1 MNEATIIAISVG
13 GGALVLLVLVILY
26 FTVFLHARQR
36 KLCRDLV
43 GRFEKNHAILFG
55 QDSQFIKRLETISSM
70 NLTYVEDFMEWN
82 KKFKDI
88 RDVSDAS
95 ASAAVNQI
103 QDFLSERKYGEIKS
117 HWAVLKKT
125 IDDYETVVTGLDN
138 SLKRK
143 FQDEDSCRQLAFAER
158 EKLRKAKQDY
168 YVKQGDLALV
178 SVSFDTIFKKM
189 DSLFDSVEQNIENAQ
204 YLDAKTI
211 LSNEIAPVNQSLN
224 RALSNLPNICISIQS
239 VIPDKLSSLN
249 GRYEEMVKEGYP
261 LHHIVLKGNLE
272 AMDENL
278 SLLAGKVQAFEFK
291 DVDKKLDA
299 MSHQIDSYLEAF
311 DKEKEARKTFE
322 SESEAISTRETGLE
336 SVFINLC
343 HALPA
348 IRKIYVIGSEEQQ
361 KIDAIQN
368 IINKAG
374 ASKRSLDTYTNSA
387 TKQPYTILVEK
398 MRGLD
403 EKAKEAEKSIA
414 SFQGY
419 LASLKSDSEKA
430 ARALPEYYEKLR
442 AAESDVRNMRLAPVH
457 AKFDAS
463 IDSIF
468 EDIDGLFATLS
479 STPIDVKKVNASLS
493 ALKEAADSTFE
504 AIAKTKEDLVKAETQ
519 MVAVNRR
526 RASSAE
532 VNSLSA
538 QAEGLF
544 FKGEFVSAYETALSA
559 ERHSR
564 ESV

>member
-1 MNEATIIAISVG
+1 MNKTTIITISIACGV
-13 GGALVLLVLVILY
+13 ALLLVLVILY

-43 GRFEKNHAILFG
+43 GRFEKSHATLFG

-70 NLTYVEDFMEWN
+70 NLTYVEDYMEWN

-95 ASAAVNQI
+95 ASATVNQI
-103 QDFLSERKYGEIKS
+103 QDLLSERKYGDIKNN
-117 HWAVLKKT
+117 WATFKKT
-125 IDDYETVVTGLDN
+125 IDDYEAAVNGLDT

-143 FQDEDSCRQLAFAER
+143 FQDEDSCRQLAFTER
-158 EKLRKAKQDY
+158 ERLRKAKQDY

-178 SVSFDTIFKKM
+178 ATSFDAIFKKM

-204 YLDAKTI
+204 YLDAKTT
-211 LSNEIAPVNQSLN
+211 LSNEIAPVNQSLT
-224 RALSNLPNICISIQS
+224 RALSNLPNICISITS

-261 LHHIVLKGNLE
+261 LHHILLKGDLE
-272 AMDENL
+272 AMDDQL
-278 SLLAGKVQAFEFK
+278 TSLAKRVQSFEFK
-291 DVDKKLDA
+291 DVDKMLDA
-299 MSHQIDSYLEAF
+299 MSHKIDSYLEAF

-322 SESEAISTRETGLE
+322 SESEGISTNETGLE

-348 IRKIYVIGSEEQQ
+348 IRKIYVIGSDEQQ
-361 KIDAIQN
+361 KIDSIQN

-403 EKAKEAEKSIA
+403 QKAKEAGESIT
-414 SFQGY
+414 SFQNY
-419 LASLKSDSEKA
+419 LSSLKSDSEKA
-430 ARALPEYYEKLR
+430 ARALPEYYEKLK
-442 AAESDVRNMRLAPVH
+442 AAETEVRNMRLIPVH
-457 AKFDAS
+457 HRFDDS
-463 IDSIF
+463 IDSIYK
-468 EDIDGLFATLS
+468 DIDGLYATLS
-479 STPIDVKKVNASLS
+479 STPIDVKKVNASLA
-493 ALKEAADSTFE
+493 ALKEVADSTFE
-504 AIAKTKEDLVKAETQ
+504 AISKTKEELDKAETE

-544 FKGEFVSAYETALSA
+544 FSGEFASAYETAFSA